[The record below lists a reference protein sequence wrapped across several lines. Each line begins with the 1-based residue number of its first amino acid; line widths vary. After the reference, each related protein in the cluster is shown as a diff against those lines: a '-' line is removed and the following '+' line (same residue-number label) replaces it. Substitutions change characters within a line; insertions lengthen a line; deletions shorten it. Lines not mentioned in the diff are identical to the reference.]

1 MDETRDNATLGR
13 RALFARIGWGALG
26 ASLVGSL
33 AAGVRFLFPKA
44 LDEPPSRF
52 KAPPPD
58 TYPVGGVYAVEEQ
71 KSFVMRDE
79 DGVFAMSAVCTHL
92 GCTVKYMDAQR
103 EFHCPCHGS
112 VFDKDGTNI
121 AGPAPRPL
129 PRLDASVARD
139 GRLEVDTQTEATR
152 DHRVP
157 AGKATG

>member
-1 MDETRDNATLGR
+1 MDETREHSALGR
-13 RALFARIGWGALG
+13 RALLARLGWGAVA
-26 ASLVGSL
+26 ASVAGSL

-58 TYPVGGVYAVEEQ
+58 TYPVGGVYSVEEQ

-79 DGVFAMSAVCTHL
+79 KGVFAMSAVCTHL
-92 GCTVKYMDAQR
+92 GCTVKYQDAQS

-112 VFDKDGTNI
+112 VFDKDGRNI

-129 PRLDASVARD
+129 PRLEATVARD
-139 GRLEVDTQTEATR
+139 GRLEVDTQTETSTDA
-152 DHRVP
+152 RVP
-157 AGKATG
+157 AGRTSG

>member
-13 RALFARIGWGALG
+13 RAVFARIGWGAIG

-33 AAGVRFLFPKA
+33 AAGVRFLFPKS

-58 TYPVGGVYAVEEQ
+58 TYPVGNVYSVEEQ

-79 DGVFAMSAVCTHL
+79 EGVFAMSAVCTHL

-112 VFDKDGTNI
+112 VFDKDGANI

-139 GRLEVDTQTEATR
+139 GRLEVDTQTEVAR
-152 DHRVP
+152 DYRVP
-157 AGKATG
+157 VGKSTG

>member
-1 MDETRDNATLGR
+1 MDESRDNPVLGR
-13 RALFARIGWGALG
+13 RAILSRLGWGAFA
-26 ASLVGSL
+26 ASAAASL

-71 KSFVMRDE
+71 KTFVMRDE
-79 DGVFAMSAVCTHL
+79 KGVYAMSAVCTHL
-92 GCTVKYMDAQR
+92 GCTVKYQDVQS

-112 VFDKDGTNI
+112 KFDKDGKNI

-129 PRLDASVARD
+129 PRLDATVTRD
-139 GRLEVDTQTEATR
+139 GRLEVDTRAETTP
-152 DHRVP
+152 DYRVP
-157 AGKATG
+157 AGKA